1 MLFAALFSLMIGGVT
16 TGVILYAV
24 LWLLERDRHV
34 PFSTA
39 LGLAFG
45 IRLASIVLALL
56 LGAFFGPLVFVP
68 ICFAAWAILT
78 RYGRLS
84 EKHAVIAVA
93 AMFVVEL
100 GLGALMA

>member
-1 MLFAALFSLMIGGVT
+1 MPITNTES
-16 TGVILYAV
+16 
-24 LWLLERDRHV
+24 
-34 PFSTA
+34 
-39 LGLAFG
+39 G
-45 IRLASIVLALL
+45 IPAIALALL